1 MAIPSLNIGGGKW
14 ATKQD
19 KLLAYKQNIGGRYFA
34 INGDTSRNSTATFT
48 NQNGLIDSVGN
59 NVARVDFQDDVKG
72 SLLLEPQSTN
82 LITQSESFGNSYWTK
97 SGASIEGD
105 PSTAGALVS
114 SSDFSVGVDGYE
126 TARTVMS
133 GNIDGILGVNDVL
146 RFYANADANT
156 HYVRA
161 INKLIGN
168 SLTYVTFDYYIPT
181 SNTNVDGFNLLS
193 GIGAF
198 TSNNE
203 SFGVTGSWISASG
216 FALGTSSTIQF
227 RMTSGG
233 NTSFSGANLITDDLV
248 YLKNIVVREAVGFA
262 SPSLDSPMG
271 AFKLVEGINTGG
283 HLLQKVSST
292 SNGVIHTASV
302 FVKYAGREWLRFTD
316 AQSSNRV
323 HFNTLTGLFGVVSG
337 SVISYDSEA
346 LADGWYRLNIITTTV
361 AAAYA
366 LRISLAE
373 ADNDVSYTGDGTSGI
388 YIYGAQLEAL
398 PYATSYIPTSGSTV
412 TRVQDVATDFGDVN
426 TFNSEE
432 GVLFVEMAA
441 LSDDLTQRFV
451 AVSNGTSNNRLILG
465 YDSFSNRVISFARVN
480 GSLSFDIKV
489 VITDIQNYNKL
500 ALRWK
505 ENDFSLWCNGLKIGE
520 DLSGS
525 SFPIGILD
533 SFKFSDADGTTE
545 IFKGKTKQVQVYKEA
560 LTDAQLITLTTI

>member
-1 MAIPSLNIGGGKW
+1 MEAASLIIGNGNWGTKPSELLGYYVENGNQYRPLIGDVSRSSTKMVTNKDGLLEKVNPNI
-14 ATKQD
+14 A
-19 KLLAYKQNIGGRYFA
+19 
-34 INGDTSRNSTATFT
+34 S
-48 NQNGLIDSVGN
+48 IDYS
-59 NVARVDFQDDVKG
+59 DDVKG

-105 PSTAGALVS
+105 PSTAGVEQVTNGDFATDTDWNKGTGVTINNGKANWNSAPNNNGITQSGLFTIGKFYKVEFTLSNYVS
-114 SSDFSVGVDGYE
+114 GLLRIRFPVITEDISSNGTYIYYVEATGVDLYIQ
-126 TARTVMS
+126 
-133 GNIDGILGVNDVL
+133 GNQVTNLSID
-146 RFYANADANT
+146 
-156 HYVRA
+156 
-161 INKLIGN
+161 
-168 SLTYVTFDYYIPT
+168 
-181 SNTNVDGFNLLS
+181 NVS
-193 GIGAF
+193 VK
-198 TSNNE
+198 E
-203 SFGVTGSWISASG
+203 V
-216 FALGTSSTIQF
+216 Q
-227 RMTSGG
+227 
-233 NTSFSGANLITDDLV
+233 
-248 YLKNIVVREAVGFA
+248 GFA